1 MILDRVR
8 ILKSQ
13 LLYQLSYAPKSL
25 MPQGDL
31 QGFAHPDLGR
41 NGNGTYIYGKRGVP
55 SISTSLARCDFAFV
69 RPVSDRFANRRDPKL
84 AAVRAVFWACC
95 TAILFCAAILVAAQT
110 ETGRHA
116 LILLITGGGRG

>member
-69 RPVSDRFANRRDPKL
+69 RPVSDRSANQGRRSL
-84 AAVRAVFWACC
+84 RAARAVIWVCC
-95 TAILFCAAILVAAQT
+95 TAILFCAAILIAAQT

-116 LILLITGGGRG
+116 LILLVTGGAKG